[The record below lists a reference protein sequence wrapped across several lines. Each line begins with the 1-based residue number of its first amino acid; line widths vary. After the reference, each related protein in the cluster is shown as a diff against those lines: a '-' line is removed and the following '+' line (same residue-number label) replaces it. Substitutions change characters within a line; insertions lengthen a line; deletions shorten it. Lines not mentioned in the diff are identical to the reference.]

1 MLKNKSKFGKR
12 DIKSFSWEIK
22 SVVVFKID
30 VLFVTLKEKIQN
42 KSVSE
47 ILESLPLKTFSS
59 MLRKL
64 LKKIDLS
71 SEKIGQWRR

>member
-1 MLKNKSKFGKR
+1 M
-12 DIKSFSWEIK
+12 
-22 SVVVFKID
+22 VFITAVFF
-30 VLFVTLKEKIQN
+30 VLLKEEIPN
-42 KSVSE
+42 KTVSE

-71 SEKIGQWRR
+71 SEKIGQ